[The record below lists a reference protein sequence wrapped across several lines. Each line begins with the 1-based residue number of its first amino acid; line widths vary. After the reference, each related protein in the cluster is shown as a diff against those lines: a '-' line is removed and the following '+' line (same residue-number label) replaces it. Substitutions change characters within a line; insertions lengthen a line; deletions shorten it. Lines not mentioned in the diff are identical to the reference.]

1 MKKKPEEK
9 KNNQADKVGS
19 EFTPGKKVVFRK
31 GLARATF
38 GKGPY
43 VIESGVYEDDL
54 GEPCIRIIDEKG
66 MVSAF
71 PVDYF
76 DIVIEE
82 RTDEHILKGLECCA
96 NYADCDSCPYDPL
109 DEDCGLLVLKDS
121 LEYVNR
127 LKKENQELKDDV
139 EMLDSENKVLYNVAH
154 LMAEDLNCDTCF
166 LKPTCL
172 QVKEYGKKDVNK
184 PEDIACCWAMFM
196 IAVKDKLERENKIK
210 PYLIE
215 RAASFRKKE
224 SAQ

>member
-1 MKKKPEEK
+1 M
-9 KNNQADKVGS
+9 NNIYQCRLS
-19 EFTPGKKVVFRK
+19 
-31 GLARATF
+31 
-38 GKGPY
+38 
-43 VIESGVYEDDL
+43 
-54 GEPCIRIIDEKG
+54 
-66 MVSAF
+66 
-71 PVDYF
+71 
-76 DIVIEE
+76 DIQE
-82 RTDEHILKGLECCA
+82 
-96 NYADCDSCPYDPL
+96 CPYDPL

-184 PEDIACCWAMFM
+184 PEDIAGCWAMFM